1 MQMNT
6 ITITQDN
13 QAGKT
18 SVSNYFI
25 DEYMKDANDAQIK
38 IYLYLLRVSGT
49 SLPAGITDIADRFNH
64 TEHDVLRA
72 LKYWDKLHV
81 ISLLYDDNKKLAGIR
96 LENLETN
103 SYSDSDQD
111 LAQSEQSVDSV
122 IRSAAKPAP
131 AAENSS
137 LAKSSSDSAD
147 TRLNADQESAGE
159 APEFDKTTISLDQLR
174 DFKNRE
180 DTPQLLFI
188 IEQYLGK
195 TLSSNDIRSI
205 YFMTDVLHLSPDLID
220 YLIQYCVGRSAKDFH
235 YIEKVGRSWAEAGI
249 VTPKQA
255 ASYIRKYDKN
265 VYAIMREFGK
275 STDPAP
281 KELVFIYRWL
291 KEYTFSTD
299 VILEACGRAV
309 LATDKR
315 RFEYAEGILSKW
327 HAEGI
332 HSLSDVTSADSARP
346 KRAVSSEKP
355 ASTNQFNQFRQ
366 NQYDYDDLLNKIKV
380 N

>member
-1 MQMNT
+1 MNT
-6 ITITQDN
+6 IMITQNN

-18 SVSNYFI
+18 LVSNHFI
-25 DEYMKDANDAQIK
+25 DEYMKEANDAQIK

-49 SLPAGITDIADRFNH
+49 SLPAGITDIADHFNH

-72 LKYWDKLHV
+72 LKYWDRLHV
-81 ISLLYDDNKKLAGIR
+81 ISLLYDDSKKLAGIR
-96 LENLETN
+96 LEDL
-103 SYSDSDQD
+103 DSI
-111 LAQSEQSVDSV
+111 A
-122 IRSAAKPAP
+122 SAASAVSLNTSDETGEETSQAARSVSAAP
-131 AAENSS
+131 AADADASS
-137 LAKSSSDSAD
+137 VQAKETDMPEE
-147 TRLNADQESAGE
+147 T
-159 APEFDKTTISLDQLR
+159 PEFDKTSISLDQLR
-174 DFKNRE
+174 DFRNRE

-205 YFMTDVLHLSPDLID
+205 YFMTDVLHLSSDLID
-220 YLIQYCVGRSAKDFH
+220 YLIQYCVGRGARDFH

-255 ASYIRKYDKN
+255 ASYIRKYDKS

-275 STDPAP
+275 NTDPAP

-291 KEYTFSTD
+291 KEYAFSVD

-315 RFEYAEGILSKW
+315 RFEYAEGILNKW
-327 HAEGI
+327 HTDGI
-332 HSLSDVTSADSARP
+332 HSLSDITTADSARP
-346 KRAVSSEKP
+346 RKAAPAEKP
-355 ASTNQFNQFRQ
+355 ASSNQFNQFRQ